1 MPQHCSAFICPSPN
15 GLPSRHIHFLRKQPL
30 NVTGIPKDDFH
41 LTCCCCINQRYPVAS
56 ITTGQEAGSRF
67 SQNWFVIFLVFFP
80 QSHEGEVK
88 KKKSSL
94 CRRKPRGVA
103 RLWMRL
109 VCPCLRPWEWMRT
122 AAGQT
127 TVTDFSLMAP
137 VKQNEQEESH
147 LKGWPFRRSPELS
160 E

>member
-67 SQNWFVIFLVFFP
+67 SQNWFVIFGIFSSKLWRR
-80 QSHEGEVK
+80 GE
-88 KKKSSL
+88 KKKSCPCVGGSPEEL
-94 CRRKPRGVA
+94 LGYECGLFAHVSGRENGWGPQRAKPRWLTSRSWP
-103 RLWMRL
+103 RLSKTNKRNL
-109 VCPCLRPWEWMRT
+109 I
-122 AAGQT
+122 
-127 TVTDFSLMAP
+127 
-137 VKQNEQEESH
+137 
-147 LKGWPFRRSPELS
+147 
-160 E
+160 